1 MTFSVSKYKEKA
13 PQIEAV
19 EFRDMADAGLLA
31 NFAKAESFNAH
42 VPNGELTL
50 SLSTSRFITLSV
62 SDVLIKSGEEVS
74 VMKGEDF
81 YKQYEPA

>member
-31 NFAKAESFNAH
+31 NFARAE
-42 VPNGELTL
+42 
-50 SLSTSRFITLSV
+50 
-62 SDVLIKSGEEVS
+62 
-74 VMKGEDF
+74 
-81 YKQYEPA
+81 